1 MRKLISA
8 FLFFFVFDCNNIYAA
23 WHNIS
28 FYSFNDNYTHYAG
41 RVTIVDK
48 PQFHIY
54 WNTGTTRANY
64 RLCLGPEY
72 ASGVYFQEYIAWIIV
87 PKEAITTNGYRVYL
101 DVQSSYGWSQE
112 DTNNR
117 DNYFF
122 LNGYEWDTWTNDG
135 GRLCPY
141 IGHLKQINNKFNK
154 LSFNINLPADLP
166 KGHYDVPVQYMRGIQ
181 HHFYDLWRDHYK
193 MPYELAEQLPK
204 NNTVNVSFDN
214 VGGCQPSSQILNID
228 HGNIVIDR
236 VHGNTASQT
245 LSIYCDVPVNVKISL
260 LRNTL
265 PIYNNKKFS
274 VGLGNGWD
282 SIISLNGAE
291 RSEDTLRWNVAGS
304 KTVTIGS
311 RLYGEA
317 GKIKPGNLSGSMT
330 MVLKVQ

>member
-1 MRKLISA
+1 MRKLISV
-8 FLFFFVFDCNNIYAA
+8 FLFFSVFDCNNTYAA

-54 WNTGTTRANY
+54 WNTGTTRASF
-64 RLCLGPEY
+64 RLCLGPTY
-72 ASGVYFQEYIAWIIV
+72 ASGVYFQEYIAWVIV

-101 DVQSSYGWSQE
+101 DVQSGYGWSQE
-112 DTNNR
+112 NTNDR

-135 GRLCPY
+135 GLLCPD
-141 IGHLKQINNKFNK
+141 IGHSKQVNSHFNK

-166 KGHYDVPVQYMRGIQ
+166 KGHYDVPVKYIRGIQ

-193 MPYELAEQLPK
+193 MPYELAEQMPAS
-204 NNTVNVSFDN
+204 NTVTVSFDN
-214 VGGCQPSSQILNID
+214 VGGCQPSSRILNIE
-228 HGNIVIDR
+228 HGNVELDR
-236 VHGNTASQT
+236 ANGNTASQVI
-245 LSIYCDVPVNVKISL
+245 SIYCDVPVTVKLSL
-260 LRNTL
+260 LSNTQ
-265 PIYNNKKFS
+265 PAYNNQGFS

-291 RSEDTLRWNVAGS
+291 RSEDTLRWNAAGS
-304 KTVTIGS
+304 KTVTVGS

-317 GKIKPGNLSGSMT
+317 GKRKPGMLSGSMT